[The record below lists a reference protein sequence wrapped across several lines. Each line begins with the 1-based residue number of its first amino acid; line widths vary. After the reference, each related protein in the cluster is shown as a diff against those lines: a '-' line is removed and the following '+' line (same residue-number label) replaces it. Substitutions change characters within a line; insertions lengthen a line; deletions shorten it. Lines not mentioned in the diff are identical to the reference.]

1 MAKNKVFAIFG
12 LGSFGQSVATVLAN
26 GGVDVMVVDN
36 NPDMIELYKNKVTS
50 ALLLDTTDEMAMS
63 KAPLEDIDIAIIAL
77 NNMEDSIITTA
88 LLKKRGVP
96 YLVCRAMTK
105 IHAQVLRQIGANE
118 VINLQE
124 EEGKR
129 IAERLIAPE
138 ILDTIAI
145 TKEFSVAEF
154 YIPRG
159 SIDKPLASLKLTEK
173 YNIRLV
179 GIKRVDVSVDMV
191 GNPVRSEKLI
201 FAVGDEILK
210 EDDVLVLVGKNA
222 DLDEFKNLL

>member
-1 MAKNKVFAIFG
+1 MAKNKVYAIFG

-26 GGVDVMVVDN
+26 GGVEVMVVDN
-36 NPDMIELYKNKVTS
+36 NPDMIEMYKNKVTS
-50 ALLLDTTDEMAMS
+50 ALLLDTTDEIAMS
-63 KAPLEDIDIAIIAL
+63 KAPLEDIDIAVIAL
-77 NNMEDSIITTA
+77 NSMEDSIITTA

-96 YLVCRAMTK
+96 YLVCRAITT

-124 EEGKR
+124 DEGKR

-138 ILDTIAI
+138 ILATISI

-154 YIPRG
+154 YIPRAA
-159 SIDKPLASLKLTEK
+159 IDKPLASLKLTEK

-179 GIKRVDVSVDMV
+179 GIKRLDVSVDKV
-191 GNPVRSEKLI
+191 GNPVRTEKLV

-210 EDDVLVLVGKNA
+210 EDDVLVLVGKNS
-222 DLDEFKNLL
+222 DLDEFKNVL